1 MHRAQGPGPGTR
13 QVPWFFCPHSAV
25 SLFTSL
31 LLPRGC
37 ESSQGPTQTGWHRGG
52 DSGTDSGNARWGR
65 QEGQERKRGRRP
77 SGNGVPYRPA
87 CLRQV
92 HPSGGFSSL
101 SLLPRGWGI
110 SRSLLVSEWGQ
121 RHPCRGGG
129 CCENL
134 TGPFMTSV
142 TFLPAC
148 LCFPWR
154 CQAFPSKHYYMA
166 SPSRQDKI
174 LTFLPFCLSS
184 FHWTIY

>member
-1 MHRAQGPGPGTR
+1 MAQGRRLWDR
-13 QVPWFFCPHSAV
+13 QREHKVGEAGRSR
-25 SLFTSL
+25 T
-31 LLPRGC
+31 
-37 ESSQGPTQTGWHRGG
+37 E
-52 DSGTDSGNARWGR
+52 ARK
-65 QEGQERKRGRRP
+65 EALRKL
-77 SGNGVPYRPA
+77 PA

-134 TGPFMTSV
+134 MGPFMTSV

-154 CQAFPSKHYYMA
+154 CQAFPSKLCQEPTKHYYMA